1 LGGNATFFHP
11 LPSFNW
17 DYWYFNRI
25 IIIFISS
32 IVTPLTEIKK
42 IIKGCLAGDRRDQEL
57 LYRRH
62 SSKLYGVCL
71 QYSGNDEEA
80 RDILQEGFIKIFENL
95 HNYKHEGSFEGWIR
109 RIVVNTA
116 LERFR
121 SRHNL
126 FRVDDIDTIQ
136 EPEAEPENDD
146 YSGLQVVDLLYI
158 IRELPPKYRMVFNL
172 FAIEGYSHREIG
184 EMLNISEGTS
194 KSNLSRA
201 RNILQRRVGMLTG
214 VKRKVVNG

>member
-1 LGGNATFFHP
+1 L
-11 LPSFNW
+11 S
-17 DYWYFNRI
+17 D
-25 IIIFISS
+25 
-32 IVTPLTEIKK
+32 IKK
-42 IIKGCLAGDRRDQEL
+42 IIKGCLAGNRRDQEL

-62 SSKLYGVCL
+62 SAKLYAVCL

-95 HNYKHEGSFEGWIR
+95 KNYKHEGSFEGWIR

-116 LERFR
+116 LEKFR

-126 FRVDDIDTIQ
+126 FRVDDIDNIT
-136 EPEAEPENDD
+136 EPEAEPDNED
-146 YSGLQVVDLLYI
+146 YSGLQAVDLLYI

-172 FAIEGYSHREIG
+172 YAIEGYSHKEIG
-184 EMLNISEGTS
+184 SMLNISEGTS

-201 RNILQRRVGMLTG
+201 RIILQRRVGSFTG
-214 VKRKVVNG
+214 IKRKVVHG

>member
-1 LGGNATFFHP
+1 
-11 LPSFNW
+11 
-17 DYWYFNRI
+17 
-25 IIIFISS
+25 
-32 IVTPLTEIKK
+32 LTEIKK
-42 IIKGCLAGDRRDQEL
+42 IINGCLAGDRRDQEL

-126 FRVDDIDTIQ
+126 FRVDDIDTIH
-136 EPEAEPENDD
+136 EPEAEPDSED
-146 YSGLQVVDLLYI
+146 YSGLQAVDLLYI

-201 RNILQRRVGMLTG
+201 RIILQRRVGLLTG
-214 VKRKVVNG
+214 IKRKVVNG